1 VQNPVPIGKE
11 SGSGSYLWNLEALSM
26 SKQRRRDPVVRLLR
40 VYFMVAVPLL
50 LLLALRPE
58 GMELNLIKDLDLIQL
73 TSWGIGIAMVLL
85 VLWRIWQEYFSGKD
99 PR

>member
-1 VQNPVPIGKE
+1 
-11 SGSGSYLWNLEALSM
+11 M

-85 VLWRIWQEYFSGKD
+85 VLWRIWQEYFSGKG